1 MSRCALFS
9 SFDVQWKRNVAAV
22 AILSGYLISAQATSV
37 RIAESPAAWRL
48 ENYPGGIVT
57 AYLVSV
63 PCASGQIIFGANA
76 VPADL
81 NRFWATVSLA
91 KATGQKMFVY
101 YESANAP
108 ASCVITSFGLD
119 AN

>member
-1 MSRCALFS
+1 MSVRSDRVCGRIVTAFFL
-9 SFDVQWKRNVAAV
+9 AAGM
-22 AILSGYLISAQATSV
+22 ASAHATSV
-37 RIAESPAAWRL
+37 RIAESPATWRL

-57 AYLVSV
+57 AYFTSA
-63 PCASGQIIFGANA
+63 PCGSGQIVFGTNA

-101 YESANAP
+101 YENSDAP
-108 ASCVITSFGLD
+108 ASCVIKSFGLD

>member
-1 MSRCALFS
+1 MGII
-9 SFDVQWKRNVAAV
+9 K
-22 AILSGYLISAQATSV
+22 ISARKALESVATAVILAGCWVPAQAASV

-57 AYLVSV
+57 AYFTSV
-63 PCASGQIIFGANA
+63 PCSSGQIVFGANA

-101 YESANAP
+101 YENANAP
-108 ASCVITSFGLD
+108 STCVITSFGLD

>member
-9 SFDVQWKRNVAAV
+9 PRGVQWKRNVAAV
-22 AILSGYLISAQATSV
+22 AILSGCLISAHATSV

-48 ENYPGGIVT
+48 ENYPGGVVT
-57 AYLVSV
+57 AYFVSV